1 MIKANIEKR
10 IDNRN
15 SEKKNLYFWKEALGL
30 EQLTRLGKIMKSEL
44 KNKNFLKAINEF
56 LTPEQQPR
64 CVQVVEWAGLVVFRS
79 LGVFQNFQ
87 GDVFY
92 HAFYLGFV
100 LQHMRRSEMSFKV
113 R

>member
-1 MIKANIEKR
+1 MIITGMV
-10 IDNRN
+10 N
-15 SEKKNLYFWKEALGL
+15 SQTVL
-30 EQLTRLGKIMKSEL
+30 LTVLVK
-44 KNKNFLKAINEF
+44 
-56 LTPEQQPR
+56 QQPC
-64 CVQVVEWAGLVVFRS
+64 CVQVLEGVGLVVFRS

-100 LQHMRRSEMSFKV
+100 LQHMRRSEMSLKV

>member
-1 MIKANIEKR
+1 MVITGMV
-10 IDNRN
+10 N
-15 SEKKNLYFWKEALGL
+15 SQTVL
-30 EQLTRLGKIMKSEL
+30 LTVAG
-44 KNKNFLKAINEF
+44 
-56 LTPEQQPR
+56 EQQP
-64 CVQVVEWAGLVVFRS
+64 CGVQVVKGVGLVVFRS

>member
-1 MIKANIEKR
+1 MVITGMV
-10 IDNRN
+10 N
-15 SEKKNLYFWKEALGL
+15 SQTVLLTVAV
-30 EQLTRLGKIMKSEL
+30 EQH
-44 KNKNFLKAINEF
+44 
-56 LTPEQQPR
+56 PC
-64 CVQVVEWAGLVVFRS
+64 CVQVVKGVGLVVFRS

>member
-1 MIKANIEKR
+1 MVITGMV
-10 IDNRN
+10 N
-15 SEKKNLYFWKEALGL
+15 SQTVL
-30 EQLTRLGKIMKSEL
+30 LTVPVK
-44 KNKNFLKAINEF
+44 
-56 LTPEQQPR
+56 QQPC
-64 CVQVVEWAGLVVFRS
+64 CVQVLEGVGLVVFRS

-100 LQHMRRSEMSFKV
+100 LQHMRRSEMSLKV

>member
-1 MIKANIEKR
+1 MIITGMV
-10 IDNRN
+10 N
-15 SEKKNLYFWKEALGL
+15 SQTV
-30 EQLTRLGKIMKSEL
+30 QLTV
-44 KNKNFLKAINEF
+44 AV
-56 LTPEQQPR
+56 EQQPC
-64 CVQVVEWAGLVVFRS
+64 CVQVVKGVGLVVFRS

>member
-1 MIKANIEKR
+1 MIITGML
-10 IDNRN
+10 N
-15 SEKKNLYFWKEALGL
+15 SQTVL
-30 EQLTRLGKIMKSEL
+30 LTVAVK
-44 KNKNFLKAINEF
+44 
-56 LTPEQQPR
+56 QQPC
-64 CVQVVEWAGLVVFRS
+64 CVQVVKGVGLVVFRS